1 MNLNQE
7 FLKTLP
13 PHISSEIDILIYK
26 LQNEIINIDEFYQDI
41 GQLIGDDGLNNLFN
55 NIKGKDI
62 KTEKLVDVIE
72 YSGVDLK
79 RETDIFNKDSV
90 KQLREYDDS
99 YLFETDGDI
108 ENNYELDELLDIN
121 LFSDYLQKLCN
132 SRQIGIKAE
141 CIKYFFKGLKNKLS
155 EIIEKADF
163 ASKIRTDYVKQQFN
177 LQLKE
182 LNDVKKQLFVLE
194 EEDKLAMT
202 NLREKNPIELEDV
215 IEIKPE
221 HKERE
226 DVLIK
231 KKMANTLALEA
242 LGSKK
247 TEFIDFEDES
257 LTETKKNYPLVNL
270 FNEESINEMERKIK
284 TRRITVED
292 IIFVLENDPNYE
304 KSLFVIQHYFK

>member
-194 EEDKLAMT
+194 EEDKLAMA